1 MKIIPSSDP
10 AIIQRYQQLLCDAS
24 TWDNLHL
31 LAGCP
36 TTMPDHLMDCFK
48 ETIYSCAALAGYKII
63 TISDTPRHS
72 TVTKGRQQGNRA
84 AAGQQGSSRSNDW
97 HDSTCKQLQ
106 LEIRAI
112 NQHTADP
119 AELERRHKL
128 DQQYRRRVNRLSREY
143 KAEQTRQK
151 IHEWQHDR
159 NSFWKGYRS
168 KPLQSPFDA
177 QTMAAHFQQKMN
189 GYAAPSSTARATQRP
204 QDIDVTADCPTVP
217 EIIAAIRKMHS
228 EAAGVDGIPTDLFK
242 PYAPQQTEELDSETA
257 AAGTVPASQFPSQ
270 SNSVAHVAAAL
281 HTVFKRISE
290 SASVPTEWR
299 TAMLSPLYKSKGDLE
314 DVSSYRPLS
323 IPTVACRIWSSI
335 INHKLLSATTDK
347 GILPDVMY
355 GFMPGKSCIDP
366 VFILRHLADMQKAGE
381 GNIFGV
387 AFMDLSGAYDS
398 ICRDLLFEKLKSLV
412 GLSDHTLR
420 TLRHLYHDTQ
430 CIIKCNG
437 SLSTPFTVGCGVR
450 QGCPLSVT
458 LFNLFIADLD
468 AHLKSKCTPGTGVQ
482 VVREH
487 ETRTKP
493 PTQWHKSDR
502 KRPASQPNTSSMLFV
517 NDLGYADDISLAGS
531 TPEELQELLDAFAA
545 YCVANALIINPSKC
559 NIVVFSGGGAWPGK
573 EWTVDGH
580 VVARVHEFKHLGIVL
595 NQRSNWSDTADHR
608 LSRMTAAQSAVFRR
622 LKELRISCDP
632 SIIADLFDIIPAAA
646 GNFGCEIWSTPLLG
660 TWDSITKCKLQQYQ
674 ASVYKRALGVPGSAS
689 NLLALVEMGRYPM
702 QVHWLV
708 RCVKFW
714 NKRVAEV
721 DQENRRLDSSDHPT
735 TREHSL
741 MAQVFITNVHYGLEK
756 DVPCWSRELC
766 AGLTLVQPDIDWRAH
781 MLQLKP
787 IEHKLVAQLACH
799 AFCNHLQCYTTPVD
813 ADVNS
818 SRQRCKYAQW
828 MRLGGAQA
836 EHSELLRPAYLTAL
850 TPKTK
855 KRALSRLRLSHAP
868 VRATREHTSQD
879 SLYSSRI
886 CTRCDKGVVDDEQHW
901 LFDCDALGGIRQ
913 NHASTIERYPSL
925 PELMAAVYDRSPA
938 MAVLEYVFEATK
950 FVSGHRQGSRAVE

>member
-1 MKIIPSSDP
+1 
-10 AIIQRYQQLLCDAS
+10 
-24 TWDNLHL
+24 
-31 LAGCP
+31 
-36 TTMPDHLMDCFK
+36 
-48 ETIYSCAALAGYKII
+48 
-63 TISDTPRHS
+63 
-72 TVTKGRQQGNRA
+72 
-84 AAGQQGSSRSNDW
+84 
-97 HDSTCKQLQ
+97 
-106 LEIRAI
+106 
-112 NQHTADP
+112 
-119 AELERRHKL
+119 
-128 DQQYRRRVNRLSREY
+128 
-143 KAEQTRQK
+143 
-151 IHEWQHDR
+151 
-159 NSFWKGYRS
+159 
-168 KPLQSPFDA
+168 
-177 QTMAAHFQQKMN
+177 
-189 GYAAPSSTARATQRP
+189 
-204 QDIDVTADCPTVP
+204 
-217 EIIAAIRKMHS
+217 
-228 EAAGVDGIPTDLFK
+228 
-242 PYAPQQTEELDSETA
+242 
-257 AAGTVPASQFPSQ
+257 
-270 SNSVAHVAAAL
+270 
-281 HTVFKRISE
+281 
-290 SASVPTEWR
+290 
-299 TAMLSPLYKSKGDLE
+299 
-314 DVSSYRPLS
+314 
-323 IPTVACRIWSSI
+323 
-335 INHKLLSATTDK
+335 
-347 GILPDVMY
+347 
-355 GFMPGKSCIDP
+355 
-366 VFILRHLADMQKAGE
+366 
-381 GNIFGV
+381 
-387 AFMDLSGAYDS
+387 
-398 ICRDLLFEKLKSLV
+398 
-412 GLSDHTLR
+412 
-420 TLRHLYHDTQ
+420 
-430 CIIKCNG
+430 
-437 SLSTPFTVGCGVR
+437 
-450 QGCPLSVT
+450 
-458 LFNLFIADLD
+458 
-468 AHLKSKCTPGTGVQ
+468 
-482 VVREH
+482 
-487 ETRTKP
+487 
-493 PTQWHKSDR
+493 
-502 KRPASQPNTSSMLFV
+502 
-517 NDLGYADDISLAGS
+517 
-531 TPEELQELLDAFAA
+531 
-545 YCVANALIINPSKC
+545 
-559 NIVVFSGGGAWPGK
+559 
-573 EWTVDGH
+573 
-580 VVARVHEFKHLGIVL
+580 
-595 NQRSNWSDTADHR
+595 
-608 LSRMTAAQSAVFRR
+608 
-622 LKELRISCDP
+622 LKELHISCDP

-708 RCVKFW
+708 RCVKYW